1 MCFLQR
7 LYTKAAPLRE
17 FSQFKI
23 TYTIIILNLLAYLF
37 TSFLSG
43 SIAEMNLQ
51 KLVDVGALYG
61 PYVVFKEEWWRL
73 GSAMFLH
80 GGMTHI
86 LMNMVSLYLVG
97 RGAEIYFDAKSYVV
111 IYFFSGIIGALVSL
125 IVHPQSVGVGASG
138 AVFGL
143 FGALAGFFLAHRDR
157 LALQSK
163 AFMKD
168 FGVIILINIIFGLAV
183 PSVDMSAHI
192 GGLIVGFV
200 GGFVIQ
206 RNAKWFVSYV
216 VAMLLFIFFFY
227 AVLPEVYMGIFRP

>member
-1 MCFLQR
+1 MR
-7 LYTKAAPLRE
+7 D
-17 FSQFKI
+17 FSQFKL
-23 TYTIIILNLLAYLF
+23 TYTIIILNFLAYLF

-43 SIAEMNLQ
+43 SIAEMDLQ
-51 KLVDVGALYG
+51 NLVDAGALYG

-80 GGMTHI
+80 GGITHL
-86 LMNMVSLYLVG
+86 LMNMVSLYLIG
-97 RGAEIYFDAKSYVV
+97 RGAEIYFDAKSYMG
-111 IYFFSGIIGALVSL
+111 IYFFSGIIGSLVSL

-143 FGALAGFFLAHRDR
+143 FGALAGFFLAHRDKI
-157 LALQSK
+157 ALQSK

-168 FGVIILINIIFGLAV
+168 FGIIILVNGIFGLAI

-200 GGFVIQ
+200 GGFMIQ
-206 RNAKWFVSYV
+206 RKAQWFMVYV
-216 VAMLLFIFFFY
+216 VLMIAVIFFFY
-227 AVLPEVYMGIFRP
+227 TALPGVYMDIFGS